1 MVGAEEKNLGKI
13 IAEAVATLPDNKRE
27 YILGYAEGV
36 LAMADR
42 DQAVQ
47 AQDSA

>member
-1 MVGAEEKNLGKI
+1 MSDKEKKLGKI
-13 IAEAVATLPDNKRE
+13 ITEAVAALPDEKRE

-42 DQAVQ
+42 QRADAVQ
-47 AQDSA
+47 ESA

>member
-1 MVGAEEKNLGKI
+1 MGADEKELGKI
-13 IAEAVATLPDNKRE
+13 ITEAVAALPDEKRE

-42 DQAVQ
+42 QRADAVQ
-47 AQDSA
+47 ESA

>member
-1 MVGAEEKNLGKI
+1 MSAEEEKI
-13 IAEAVATLPDNKRE
+13 GRSILAAVSILPEEKRE

-36 LAMADR
+36 IAMAGARR
-42 DQAVQ
+42 DVQ